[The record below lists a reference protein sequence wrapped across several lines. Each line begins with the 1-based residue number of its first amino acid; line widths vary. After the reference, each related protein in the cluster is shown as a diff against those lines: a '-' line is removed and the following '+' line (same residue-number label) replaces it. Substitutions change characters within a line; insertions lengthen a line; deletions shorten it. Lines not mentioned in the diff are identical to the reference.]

1 MWHYIDGLGGV
12 VPVSIG
18 FEGACPSI
26 PFVGLLPLCLIDEG
40 YCFRTWVIL
49 ALWLHYVI
57 LAGRRLLGPTGDLP
71 PVLNILSLSRALL
84 GPLTVLCCPW
94 LPEQRQLQ
102 KRRQRIAFLSID
114 FFFFLLI
121 LFFLLEVF
129 LGFLKAYVK
138 KFSYQSVT
146 TDDWKSFLYSHFK
159 DKVSFKFFL
168 FFMLHVAL

>member
-102 KRRQRIAFLSID
+102 KRRQRIAFLWID

-121 LFFLLEVF
+121 FFFFTLSSSFYFDFPSASQNLFNSPGKLHNLD
-129 LGFLKAYVK
+129 KAQDK
-138 KFSYQSVT
+138 LMSWFSLAAATFY
-146 TDDWKSFLYSHFK
+146 
-159 DKVSFKFFL
+159 
-168 FFMLHVAL
+168 